1 MRTAKKVNRSSKTII
16 VLTVIVGVFMFALN
30 YMTPMLVDDYTYCYS
45 FADGKKITSLLQ
57 IFPSMANHYQT
68 MNGKVIVHGV
78 FQFLLM
84 FPQGLF
90 DVLNSFMA
98 CLLCYVIYMYVWR
111 IHHDEENAVLYFF
124 VIASL
129 WLYVHSF
136 GHVFLWSAGSLNYLW
151 TTVVLLLYIKPVY
164 TDFSYKRSKAYWVL
178 YILAGFVMGTL
189 VESTSFAIIG
199 FYFLWAAEKRILKKE
214 KVELYKLLPIVSM
227 SCGYLVLLLSPAGQ
241 GKVKVRRGLLNGILL
256 STKMYFTS
264 YIVLLVIGVF
274 LTAFLLL
281 FGLEKQKLKNAL
293 IWIFLSYGM
302 HCMLSVAAYH
312 PGRSEAGI
320 GVFLIIGDGILLSM
334 VFDHAIKSAQD
345 SWNQKVTWICRSLT
359 AYICLFFLYQ
369 MCFVVPIGV
378 EAIHT
383 SWKQILKDENYIK
396 EKVKEGEKDIT
407 VPVVTSVSPY
417 AAVYQLT
424 YVNTSRCDTWPNE
437 SMAKYYGAARI
448 YGTD

>member
-1 MRTAKKVNRSSKTII
+1 MTTARKVNKSAKTII
-16 VLTVIVGVFMFALN
+16 VLTMVVGFFMLALN

-45 FADGKKITSLLQ
+45 FADGKKITSLWQ

-78 FQFLLM
+78 FQLLLM

-111 IHHDEENAVLYFF
+111 IHHDEENAVLYCF
-124 VIASL
+124 VITLL

-136 GHVFLWSAGSLNYLW
+136 GNVFLWSAGSINYLW
-151 TTVVLLLYIKPVY
+151 TTTILLLYIKPVY
-164 TDFSYKRSKAYWVL
+164 TDFAENHSKAYWIL

-189 VESTSFAIIG
+189 IESTAFAVIG
-199 FYFLWAAEKRILKKE
+199 FYLLWAIDKRVFKKE
-214 KVELYKLLPIVSM
+214 KVDFYKMLPIASM
-227 SCGYLVLLLSPAGQ
+227 SCGYLAILLSPAEQ
-241 GKVKVRRGLLNGILL
+241 EKVKVQRSLLDGIIL
-256 STKMYFTS
+256 STKMYFST
-264 YIVLLVIGVF
+264 YIVLLVIGAFMAV
-274 LTAFLLL
+274 FLLL

-302 HCMLSVAAYH
+302 NCMLSVAAYH
-312 PGRSEAGI
+312 PGRSEAGVV
-320 GVFLIIGDGILLSM
+320 VFLIIGDGVLLSM

-345 SWNQKVTWICRSLT
+345 SWDRKVTWICRLLA

-369 MCFVVPIGV
+369 MCFVVPTGV

-383 SWKQILKDENYIK
+383 SWKQILKNERYIK
-396 EKVKEGEKDIT
+396 EKVEEGEKDIT
-407 VPVVTSVSPY
+407 VPIVTADSPY